1 MKKYAVYSP
10 SEQVNT
16 DEMLKRVKE
25 LDQSVCELALCL
37 KWTPKIEEFITSLV
51 AGQVDWDAGPKRYRA
66 WVVSP
71 TQQMPSDA
79 RVDFAFIPTAM
90 ACAALMIYR
99 QRWPEKAAAIP
110 NFDQTLADGL
120 LFSTL
125 RRFRGHGFEGI
136 DGIFRMMSIFALGS
150 VIPFVEA
157 HPQLCG
163 RFTKLVREVVAEL
176 KKGPRSAYVRGELG
190 EDYRVRAARCLKALG
205 ISA

>member
-1 MKKYAVYSP
+1 MKKYVVYSP

-71 TQQMPSDA
+71 TQEMPSDA

-90 ACAALMIYR
+90 ACAASMSATCPAC
-99 QRWPEKAAAIP
+99 RWKYSAERACWLQAPPTK
-110 NFDQTLADGL
+110 
-120 LFSTL
+120 
-125 RRFRGHGFEGI
+125 R
-136 DGIFRMMSIFALGS
+136 AL
-150 VIPFVEA
+150 
-157 HPQLCG
+157 
-163 RFTKLVREVVAEL
+163 
-176 KKGPRSAYVRGELG
+176 SA
-190 EDYRVRAARCLKALG
+190 
-205 ISA
+205 